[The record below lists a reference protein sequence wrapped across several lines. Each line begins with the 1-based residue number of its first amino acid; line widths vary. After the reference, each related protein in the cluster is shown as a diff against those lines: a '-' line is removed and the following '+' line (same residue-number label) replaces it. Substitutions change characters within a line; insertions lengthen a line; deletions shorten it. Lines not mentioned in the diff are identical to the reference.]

1 MYKAILVHTDVD
13 EATELRDVRHDAR
26 QNHTHLQVFQLVHI
40 VVELEGFRLS
50 TRVAARLL
58 QLAHDVGER
67 WHAHLR
73 SDIAL
78 QVDTFLALLVLDQLA
93 DGTAGVLSHL
103 FHQGVALGVHGRVV
117 QRVLGI
123 GYAQESRTLLVGRW
137 TESCHFL
144 QLRSRCESPIFA
156 TVVHDVLR
164 QRRSQSADVG
174 QQMLRRSVQVHAHQI
189 HATLHGLVE
198 ALLQFSLIHV
208 VLILSYADALWIYL
222 HQLGQRVHQTAT
234 NRHGTAYG
242 DVLVGKLVAGNL

>member
-26 QNHTHLQVFQLVHI
+26 QNHAHLQVFQLVHI
-40 VVELEGFRLS
+40 VVELESLRLS

-58 QLAHDVGER
+58 QLVHDVGER

-103 FHQGVALGVHGRVV
+103 FHQGIALGVHGSVV

-137 TESCHFL
+137 T
-144 QLRSRCESPIFA
+144 
-156 TVVHDVLR
+156 
-164 QRRSQSADVG
+164 
-174 QQMLRRSVQVHAHQI
+174 
-189 HATLHGLVE
+189 
-198 ALLQFSLIHV
+198 
-208 VLILSYADALWIYL
+208 
-222 HQLGQRVHQTAT
+222 
-234 NRHGTAYG
+234 
-242 DVLVGKLVAGNL
+242 